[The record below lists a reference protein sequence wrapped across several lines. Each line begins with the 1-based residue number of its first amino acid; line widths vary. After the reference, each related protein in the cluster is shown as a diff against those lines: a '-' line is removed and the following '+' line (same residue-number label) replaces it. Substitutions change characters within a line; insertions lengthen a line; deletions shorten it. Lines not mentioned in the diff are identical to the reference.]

1 MAPQTSWN
9 LLLIASDPWDSGL
22 VREALSELEE
32 NKYATSFQ
40 RTISWQ
46 MAECLEDALDLA
58 GTGNYDIALCD
69 LQLSDSDGLHTLL
82 KLKAKAPQM
91 PVIVLVDRK
100 SEDLGI
106 AAMREGAQDYLLKE
120 EFDCVPLARSIRYAM
135 IRRQNEMA
143 IEEHWGTDKLTGLLD
158 QKEFLRQA
166 SYAIDLAK
174 STGLSAS
181 LTLVE
186 IASEDTGRVIP
197 DRTLDVLEI
206 SERLRGIFDPPDLI
220 ARIGSFKFAVLSI
233 AKADEISVPRWI
245 TPSGIPVAHGHAGF
259 QAGMPHPLA
268 ALLAEADQALAQNK
282 LQTMAA
288 FHRQD

>member
-1 MAPQTSWN
+1 MAAPTNWN

-40 RTISWQ
+40 KTISWQ

-69 LQLSDSDGLHTLL
+69 LQLSDSEGLHTFL

-120 EFDCVPLARSIRYAM
+120 EFDCLPLARSIRYAM
-135 IRRQNEMA
+135 VRRQNEA
-143 IEEHWGTDKLTGLLD
+143 ATEEHWGTDKLTGLLD

-166 SYAIDLAK
+166 SYAVDLAK
-174 STGLSAS
+174 STSLSAS

-186 IASEDTGRVIP
+186 IALEDNGSVMA
-197 DRTLDVLEI
+197 DQTLDVLEI
-206 SERLRGIFDPPDLI
+206 SERMRGIFVTPDLV
-220 ARIGSFKFAVLSI
+220 ARIGSFKFAALRI
-233 AKADEISVPRWI
+233 AKAEEIAVPQWI
-245 TPSGIPVAHGHAGF
+245 TPSGIPVAHGHSGF
-259 QAGMPHPLA
+259 QAGAPKTLA
-268 ALLAEADQALAQNK
+268 ALLAEAGHALAENK
-282 LQTMAA
+282 LLTMEA

>member
-1 MAPQTSWN
+1 MAAPTSWN

-40 RTISWQ
+40 KTISWQ

-58 GTGNYDIALCD
+58 GTGDYDIALCD
-69 LQLSDSDGLHTLL
+69 LQLSDSEGLHTFL
-82 KLKAKAPQM
+82 KLRANAPQM

-135 IRRQNEMA
+135 VRRQNEVA
-143 IEEHWGTDKLTGLLD
+143 LEEHWGTDKLTGLLD

-166 SYAIDLAK
+166 SYAVDLAK
-174 STGLSAS
+174 STGLNAS

-186 IASEDTGRVIP
+186 IASEDSNCVMA

-206 SERLRGIFDPPDLI
+206 SERMRGIFEPPDLI
-220 ARIGSFKFAVLSI
+220 ARIGSFKFASLRI
-233 AKADEISVPRWI
+233 AKADEIVVPRWI
-245 TPSGIPVAHGHAGF
+245 TPSGIPVAHGHSGF
-259 QAGMPHPLA
+259 QAGAPQSLA
-268 ALLAEADQALAQNK
+268 DLLAEADKALTENK